1 MSRTQLTSLISGLLA
16 IVLGFLV
23 SSGGFDSLAEDT
35 VLPNGSVIKVVDGDT
50 VDVMINNTEVR
61 VRLLGID
68 TPEVVD
74 PRKPVQ
80 CFGKE
85 ASEHLHQLLDGQTVT
100 LEYDE
105 SQGITDKYGRQLAYV
120 LLNGEKNMNEQML
133 RDGFAYEYTYRD
145 AYKYQLQFLD
155 AEREA
160 RDSQKGLWSSETCG
174 GQR

>member
-1 MSRTQLTSLISGLLA
+1 
-16 IVLGFLV
+16 
-23 SSGGFDSLAEDT
+23 
-35 VLPNGSVIKVVDGDT
+35 
-50 VDVMINNTEVR
+50 MINNTEVR